1 MRVIATEFVVRGPW
15 EGDAFGRD
23 PADLAG
29 PAVVR
34 LPRTGRRSRSVVW
47 LACVAG
53 WLGADGHASRTT
65 ATTGWGGVCRDA
77 RRLC

>member
-1 MRVIATEFVVRGPW
+1 MWVIATEFVVRGPW

-29 PAVVR
+29 PA
-34 LPRTGRRSRSVVW
+34 TGGEAPTDGATEQVVW
-47 LACVAG
+47 LASVAG
-53 WLGADGHASRTT
+53 WLGVDGHASRTT

-77 RRLC
+77 RRLR